1 MVFRRQKGT
10 LLFCGAGGGSW
21 PSTATSAGDR
31 RGGFQGYFRRA
42 SGEVAR
48 QRFTRVSLWHKV
60 CVPASPRLCLLSNE
74 DLNRFEA
81 LGLRIIDRSSPL
93 TQPRLTRS
101 NLLS

>member
-1 MVFRRQKGT
+1 MVAPLRHRQTKEAETDMFDLQPPRHIST
-10 LLFCGAGGGSW
+10 L
-21 PSTATSAGDR
+21 
-31 RGGFQGYFRRA
+31 
-42 SGEVAR
+42 
-48 QRFTRVSLWHKV
+48 HKV